1 MSFRL
6 RVKMPPKRGK
16 QCEAIVLVLDVSSAV
31 KDKFLDGQ
39 SFLDKTKECVSM
51 ILQRKIFSDSTDEIG
66 VILFGS
72 DETKNELAEDN
83 FGDQYQHINVV
94 TEWLMIPTWD
104 IVQNVLKLHPTNV
117 TSTDWLDAVIVAM
130 QFIKTQTE
138 AKFFSDLKIVLFSN
152 FALDIKSQEQVDTI
166 IKKMKELNIHITVIG
181 PDITTDYSEYSED
194 SSIKKSETQIEGEHL
209 IGKIVDKTEG
219 IICTFEQAMS
229 QLMYFEKSTAKPMPW
244 NVQMSIGNDIKIPVS
259 GYKKLAEPK
268 SLKWI
273 KICAED
279 NKPLMTEQ
287 SYFLGDRA
295 IDRPD
300 IIDGYRYG
308 TTIIPYSSVDKEA
321 MKYVSGERSLRI
333 LGFTKAD
340 NIPLHLLN
348 SYSPYYILPQRDNEA
363 ANLILTSL
371 VKAMKKLNM
380 VAVAS
385 KVYNRGNAPHIGA
398 LFPEIESEY
407 GYLVFV
413 QLPFANEVNYLKFPP
428 VSKKAPSEEQLKAID
443 KLIDNMDLT
452 QVYEEDDEEPYIPDN
467 TINPQRHHLYQCIAE
482 RALNP
487 DSEIPS
493 APSEAVIS
501 MLKPMPEIEEK
512 VKRTVEKIKHLFPLK
527 EVKKKL
533 NKKGVSDVFVNDDD
547 GNKTKQEQ
555 NNETSEVTA
564 DIKEEDV
571 AMADLVQKNVITE
584 VGTVNP
590 EANFKEL
597 IARGEPFDKVCE
609 QMKNAIIKLIL
620 ITRASDSISKA
631 LSALR
636 TLRES
641 CAVHDPAVYN
651 NWIGTLKTIIVER
664 SATEHWECIVQE
676 NLGLITMK
684 ESENSSVGKG
694 EAEEFYRI
702 VNPELDTFNEYDEE
716 DANALLDEL

>member
-1 MSFRL
+1 
-6 RVKMPPKRGK
+6 MPPKRGK
-16 QCEAIVLVLDVSSAV
+16 QCEAIVLVLDVSAAV

-39 SFLDKTKECVSM
+39 SFLDKTKDCVSM
-51 ILQRKIFSDSTDEIG
+51 ILQRKIFSDSIDEIG

-83 FGDQYQHINVV
+83 FSDQYQHINVV
-94 TEWLMIPTWD
+94 TECLMIPTWD
-104 IVQNVLKLHPTNV
+104 IVKKVLKLHATNI
-117 TSTDWLDAVIVAM
+117 TNTDWLDAIIVAM

-138 AKFFSDLKIVLFSN
+138 AKSFSDIKIVLFSN
-152 FALDIKSQEQVDTI
+152 FALDIKSQDQVNTI
-166 IKKMKELNIHITVIG
+166 IKSIKALNIHVTVIG
-181 PDITTDYSEYSED
+181 PDITTDYSECSED
-194 SSIKKSETQIEGEHL
+194 SSIKKSQTQIEGENL
-209 IGKIVDKTEG
+209 IGKIVNETDG

-268 SLKWI
+268 SLKWTNI
-273 KICAED
+273 YAED
-279 NKPLMTEQ
+279 NKPLMSEQ
-287 SYFLGDRA
+287 SYFLGDQV
-295 IDRPD
+295 IDRQD

-340 NIPLHLLN
+340 NIPVHLLN
-348 SYSPYYILPQRDNEA
+348 SCSPYYILPQRDNHA
-363 ANLILTSL
+363 ANLMLTSL

-398 LFPEIESEY
+398 LFPEIENDYE
-407 GYLVFV
+407 YLVFV

-452 QVYEEDDEEPYIPDN
+452 EVYEEDDEEPYVPDN
-467 TINPQRHHLYQCIAE
+467 IINPQRHHLYQCITE

-487 DSEIPS
+487 DAEVPS
-493 APSEAVIS
+493 APSETVINV
-501 MLKPMPEIEEK
+501 LKPMPEIEAR
-512 VKRTVEKIKHLFPLK
+512 VKKTVEKIKRLFPLK
-527 EVKKKL
+527 EIKKKL
-533 NKKGVSDVFVNDDD
+533 NKKGVSDVFVNDDE
-547 GNKTKQEQ
+547 GKTKQEQ
-555 NNETSEVTA
+555 NNETSNVTA
-564 DIKEEDV
+564 DIKEDDV

-584 VGTVNP
+584 IGTVNP

-597 IARGEPFDKVCE
+597 IARGEPFEKVCE

-620 ITRASDSISKA
+620 IARASDSISKA

-641 CAVHDPAVYN
+641 CAMHEPAVYN
-651 NWIGTLKTIIVER
+651 NWICTLKNIIVER

-684 ESENSSVGKG
+684 ESDNSSVSKE
-694 EAEEFYRI
+694 EAEEFYRV
-702 VNPELDTFNEYDEE
+702 VNPEPDTFNEYDEV
-716 DANALLDEL
+716 DSDALLDEM